1 MEQSNDLSQQP
12 AILQFIG
19 SPFAL
24 EDLRISHP
32 HDKSGSELALPDQ
45 RMQKSGEAPSQH

>member
-1 MEQSNDLSQQP
+1 MEQSNDLSQRP

-24 EDLRISHP
+24 EDLRNIHL
-32 HDKSGSELALPDQ
+32 HDKAGPDLALLD
-45 RMQKSGEAPSQH
+45 